1 MNLKV
6 SIPIIRKESETTKA
20 IKFVFVDPTC
30 KTREVSHWIPI
41 SQVYEIHPNRVVIA
55 DWIAK
60 EKGLI

>member
-6 SIPIIRKESETTKA
+6 SVPIIRKESETAKA
-20 IKFVFVDPTC
+20 IKLVFVDPEC
-30 KTREVSHWIPI
+30 KTKEVSYWIPI
-41 SQVYEIHPNRVVIA
+41 SQLYEIHPNRVVMA